1 MGTIQQWI
9 EKIREFLTGQW
20 EPRESEDGSL
30 ITRQKI
36 LAFTIAL
43 IFSFSLWFIVNMG
56 RDYSITI
63 MLPVQVTN
71 LPGDIALSNE
81 IPERAAVSVS
91 GEGWNLFNVYTN
103 PPTIT
108 LNVENQQ
115 VNLFEQ
121 VRQQISS
128 MNDLNVMQVEPML
141 VDIETEQKVTKKVPV
156 ESRIELTTR
165 DQFGVLGTPEFQP
178 DSVTISGAA
187 SKIAEIE
194 AWNTQPTSINDV
206 YRDLELN
213 IELEE
218 PESSISLNPA
228 SVTFRADIAEF
239 TEAEVRVPVR
249 SRNLPAGKAITFSP
263 SSILVKFDVPIHQY
277 NEVQNVQP
285 FMAYVDYERVEND
298 TTGLITPQ
306 LERITEEFDVRMRS
320 FQPTRVSYFNIIPQ

>member
-1 MGTIQQWI
+1 MGTVQQWI
-9 EKIREFLTGQW
+9 EQIRDFFTGQW
-20 EPRESEDGSL
+20 GPTESEDGRL

-56 RDYSITI
+56 RDYNITI
-63 MLPVQVTN
+63 MLPVQVIN
-71 LPGDIALSNE
+71 LPDDIALSNE

-141 VDIETEQKVTKKVPV
+141 VDIETEQKITKKVPV

-178 DSVTISGAA
+178 DSVTVSGAA

-194 AWNTQPTSINDV
+194 AWYTQPTSINDV

-213 IELEE
+213 IELEA
-218 PESSISLNPA
+218 PESSIELNPA
-228 SVTFRADIAEF
+228 SVIYRADIAEF

-249 SRNLPAGKAITFSP
+249 SRNLPPGKAITFSP

-277 NEVQNVQP
+277 TEVQNVQP
-285 FMAYVDYERVEND
+285 FMAYVDYDRVEND